1 MTISRMSSEVV
12 ELAMSK
18 RRPPAIHHSTSMPL
32 RFHGRRA
39 ELRLLDK
46 ALFGDGPSVVA
57 MVGPGG
63 QGKTAIVQHW
73 LQSLSARSDGIDA
86 LFLWSF
92 YRGKDSD
99 LCLREMLAYAEGLN
113 HPPEVSA
120 SYCVDRLLKI
130 VPNERWAL
138 VLDGTE
144 VVQHEQGAWQG
155 RFVHPELGRLLEEL
169 GAQATPGVVAL
180 TSRFPLPTLEQ
191 RRFVRLLSLSTLDDM
206 SAVGLLHDLGVTG
219 SVDEVLQAA
228 HAAGGHAKAVELLGA
243 YLARFHAGRA
253 VACDTL
259 PNVERGDASDE
270 EWHVARVAAAFHRDL
285 PQELQD
291 LVALATSFR
300 QPPTEA
306 RFLEYL
312 RSEPLRHLLHKSWQ
326 RIYRPLQD
334 RDDAELRALLQAL
347 IELRLLERVSVPLA
361 PTEERTVLDAHPL
374 VRSSFE
380 QRLGPVGQQRTA
392 QARAGFLRGRP
403 DRRPPQSLE
412 EAREEVELF
421 HAYADAGLWNE
432 ADRTFVAL
440 DNPKHR
446 FLAPAFERDLLLRF
460 FPGSDWRQPP
470 LWPGF
475 GRWRSL
481 AICHEM
487 LGQYDDAIHLYRA
500 DDAPLRG
507 DALLALGDLQPLLDR
522 PRVAQQ
528 WQPLWQAYRAHAL
541 CMAGRPDEALRAALT
556 CMPSDIYEWVHV
568 FECLLRLGRLDEID
582 LASLLYRPPFSDEPR
597 WTELARQRLRADYLR
612 VQGDASDLG
621 REYRA
626 LIGAYD
632 QAGLPWERVLT
643 RLSYG
648 RWLLAQSQRA
658 EAVAVAAAAEEIAQR
673 HSMKLLAQDARS
685 LLGGPGIG
693 RP

>member
-1 MTISRMSSEVV
+1 
-12 ELAMSK
+12 MSK

-32 RFHGRRA
+32 RFHGRVA
-39 ELRLLDK
+39 ELQLLDD
-46 ALFGDGPSVVA
+46 ALFGGGPSVVA

-73 LQSLSARSDGIDA
+73 LQSLAARSDEFDA

-99 LCLREMLAYAEGLN
+99 LCLREMLAYAEGLDR
-113 HPPEVSA
+113 PPEVSA

-169 GAQATPGVVAL
+169 GSQATPGVVVL
-180 TSRFPLPTLEQ
+180 TSRFPLPTLEH
-191 RRFVRLLSLSTLDDM
+191 RRSVRLLSLSTLDDA
-206 SAVGLLHDLGVTG
+206 SAVGLLRDLGVTG
-219 SVDEVLQAA
+219 TADEVLYAA
-228 HAAGGHAKAVELLGA
+228 HTAGGHAKAVELLGA
-243 YLARFHAGRA
+243 YLSHFHAGRA
-253 VACDTL
+253 DACRTL
-259 PNVERGDASDE
+259 PTVERGGASDE

-300 QPPTEA
+300 QPPTEP
-306 RFLEYL
+306 RFLDYL
-312 RSEPLRHLLHKSWQ
+312 HSEPLRHLLHDGWQ
-326 RIYRPLQD
+326 RTYQPLQARPVD
-334 RDDAELRALLQAL
+334 ELQALLQTL
-347 IELRLLERVSVPLA
+347 VDLRLLERVSIPLA
-361 PTEERTVLDAHPL
+361 PTTERTVLDAHPL

-380 QRLGPVGQQRTA
+380 QRLGPLGQQHTA

-432 ADRTFVAL
+432 ADRTYLAL

-470 LWPGF
+470 LWAGF

-487 LGQYDDAIHLYRA
+487 LGQYDDALQIYRV

-507 DALLALGDLQPLLDR
+507 DALLALGDLQPLLDQ
-522 PRVAQQ
+522 PQAPQI
-528 WQPLWQAYRAHAL
+528 WQPLWLAYRAHAL
-541 CMAGRPDEALRAALT
+541 CLSGRPDEALRAALT
-556 CMPSDIYEWVHV
+556 SMPSDIYEWVHV

-582 LASLLYRPPFSDEPR
+582 LGSLLYRAPFSDEPR

-612 VQGDASDLG
+612 VRGDASDLG
-621 REYRA
+621 KEYRT
-626 LIGAYD
+626 LIDAYD

-648 RWLLAQSQRA
+648 RWLHARNDRA
-658 EAVAVAAAAEEIAQR
+658 EAAAIASAAEEIAQR
-673 HSMKLLAQDARS
+673 HGMKLLAQDARS
-685 LLGGPGIG
+685 LLGEPGQG